1 MEMSVTKAKQSRKQ
15 LGECGV
21 AATAATALLLPP
33 SPAAAPARQKAGV
46 VIIAASS
53 PRKSCLQ
60 KLLRFFPV
68 KTVKWEFARTR
79 RNWQLWLIVPQTP
92 EVLEVLGYTDLE
104 SGSLKFFKF
113 CAENGIAIH
122 DLWVL
127 SVTKAPL
134 NHSLKLA
141 AAIKS
146 WLRDKFVPTLPLIVL
161 ILVVSILSSLTETRQ
176 QPIEVDSIS
185 PARWI
190 APAILAPSA
199 PPALPAGAGAGSGF
213 RFRLSL

>member
-1 MEMSVTKAKQSRKQ
+1 MKMSATKAKQSRKQ
-15 LGECGV
+15 IGECGV
-21 AATAATALLLPP
+21 AATAATAPLLPP
-33 SPAAAPARQKAGV
+33 SPAAAPARQKAGFIV
-46 VIIAASS
+46 IAASS
-53 PRKSCLQ
+53 PHKSCLQ
-60 KLLRFFPV
+60 KLLGFFPV

-79 RNWQLWLIVPQTP
+79 RNWQLWLIVPKTP

-104 SGSLKFFKF
+104 NGSLKFFKF

-122 DLWVL
+122 SLWVL

-146 WLRDKFVPTLPLIVL
+146 WLRDKFVPALPLIVL

-199 PPALPAGAGAGSGF
+199 PPALPIGAGAGNGF
-213 RFRLSL
+213 PA

>member
-1 MEMSVTKAKQSRKQ
+1 MAKATNEVKQANESRAD
-15 LGECGV
+15 
-21 AATAATALLLPP
+21 AAL
-33 SPAAAPARQKAGV
+33 SPRFTPAAPARPKAGV
-46 VIIAASS
+46 IIIAVSS
-53 PRKSCLQ
+53 PRKSYLQ
-60 KLLRFFPV
+60 KLLGFFPA
-68 KTVKWEFARTR
+68 KTVKHEFSRTR

-104 SGSLKFFKF
+104 NGSLKFFKF
-113 CAENGIAIH
+113 CAENGIVVRG
-122 DLWVL
+122 LWVL

-134 NHSLKLA
+134 NQSLKLA

-146 WLRDKFVPTLPLIVL
+146 WLRDKFVPTLPLTVL
-161 ILVVSILSSLTETRQ
+161 ILIASILSSLTKTKQ

-199 PPALPAGAGAGSGF
+199 PPALPAGAGAGNGF
-213 RFRLSL
+213 PA

>member
-1 MEMSVTKAKQSRKQ
+1 MRATKAKQSRKQ
-15 LGECGV
+15 IGECGG

-60 KLLRFFPV
+60 KLLGFFPV
-68 KTVKWEFARTR
+68 ETIKWEFSRTR

-122 DLWVL
+122 GLWVL
-127 SVTKAPL
+127 SVTKAPP
-134 NHSLKLA
+134 HRSLKLSA
-141 AAIKS
+141 AVKS

-161 ILVVSILSSLTETRQ
+161 ILVASILSSLTETKQ

-199 PPALPAGAGAGSGF
+199 PPVLPIEAGVVGWV
-213 RFRLSL
+213 

>member
-1 MEMSVTKAKQSRKQ
+1 MKMSATKAKQSRKQ

-79 RNWQLWLIVPQTP
+79 RNWQLWLIVPKTP

-104 SGSLKFFKF
+104 NGSLKFFKF

-122 DLWVL
+122 GLWVL

-199 PPALPAGAGAGSGF
+199 PPALPIGAGAGNGF
-213 RFRLSL
+213 PA

>member
-1 MEMSVTKAKQSRKQ
+1 MKMSATKAKQSRKQ

-79 RNWQLWLIVPQTP
+79 RNWQLWLIVPKTP
-92 EVLEVLGYTDLE
+92 EVLEVLGYTDLGN
-104 SGSLKFFKF
+104 GSLKFFKF

-122 DLWVL
+122 SLWVL

-146 WLRDKFVPTLPLIVL
+146 WLRDKFVPALPLIVL

-199 PPALPAGAGAGSGF
+199 PPALPIGAGAGNGF
-213 RFRLSL
+213 PA

>member
-1 MEMSVTKAKQSRKQ
+1 MKMSATKAKQSRKQ
-15 LGECGV
+15 IGECGV
-21 AATAATALLLPP
+21 AATAATAPLLPP
-33 SPAAAPARQKAGV
+33 SPAAAPARQKAGFIV
-46 VIIAASS
+46 IAASS
-53 PRKSCLQ
+53 PHKSCLQ
-60 KLLRFFPV
+60 KLLGFFPV

-79 RNWQLWLIVPQTP
+79 RNWQLWLIVPKTP

-104 SGSLKFFKF
+104 NGSLKFFKF

-122 DLWVL
+122 SLWVL

-146 WLRDKFVPTLPLIVL
+146 WLRDKFVPALPLIVL

-199 PPALPAGAGAGSGF
+199 PPALPIGAGAGNGF
-213 RFRLSL
+213 LA